1 MYVTSEKK
9 RPKSRGDGRRAHV
22 TAVSEEEQP
31 VCDEKMHARRHRPS
45 QAGMRVSTRHDED
58 TLTHAGR
65 SKQRRG
71 RTGPDGCVRVDA
83 CS

>member
-45 QAGMRVSTRHDED
+45 QAGMRVSAWHDED
-58 TLTHAGR
+58 TAR
-65 SKQRRG
+65 VRPINQMRRG
-71 RTGPDGCVRVDA
+71 ANMIERIR
-83 CS
+83 